1 MLHWTSENINRV
13 MINCVSHGNLMCNKS
28 SFFCFH
34 PPIHHPT
41 YLQYLTNWPKHSFEA
56 LGVIYHTS
64 TSHDVVLSN
73 QWLLGPQLS
82 LEYTF
87 IGVRKTQS
95 SHFQITQVPHTFIH
109 LLVTIPSLYHTYL
122 LPFYSPLLHVRYVG
136 CKVARSTLPLEA
148 CSKAWCDINK
158 NRGEKSDLLFGNYGY
173 RKGKYVDLLHKRSS
187 CGLSRR

>member
-1 MLHWTSENINRV
+1 
-13 MINCVSHGNLMCNKS
+13 MIICVSHGNIMCSNS

-41 YLQYLTNWPKHSFEA
+41 YLQYLTIWPKHSFEA

-95 SHFQITQVPHTFIH
+95 SHFQTTQVPAYIH
-109 LLVTIPSLYHTYL
+109 SPSSHHPLILSYLFTSFLLT
-122 LPFYSPLLHVRYVG
+122 PFA
-136 CKVARSTLPLEA
+136 CKV
-148 CSKAWCDINK
+148 
-158 NRGEKSDLLFGNYGY
+158 
-173 RKGKYVDLLHKRSS
+173 
-187 CGLSRR
+187 CGV